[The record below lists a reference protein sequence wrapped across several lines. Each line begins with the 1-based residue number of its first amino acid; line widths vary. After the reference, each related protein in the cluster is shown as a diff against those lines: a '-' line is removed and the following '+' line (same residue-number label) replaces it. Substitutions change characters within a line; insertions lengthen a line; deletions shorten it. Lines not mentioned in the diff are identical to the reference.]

1 MEGICIFWSLSK
13 LSTEICKSVFMLLT
27 LAPAFFTCTL
37 PHGSFYLHHI
47 QESSYTRESSVLCC
61 LNICD
66 WGTKVWERNLPP
78 FLYSF
83 SIVASPNL
91 VSLLLSFWDN
101 VETVN
106 KTNGA
111 HFSILWVHPAIH
123 FAVPE
128 CPTWTAL
135 WEYRATQCRVD
146 LCLGLRPQARRSLML
161 LMDRVFDRLPGD
173 VSW

>member
-1 MEGICIFWSLSK
+1 
-13 LSTEICKSVFMLLT
+13 MLLT

-83 SIVASPNL
+83 SVVASPNL

-111 HFSILWVHPAIH
+111 HFSIL
-123 FAVPE
+123 
-128 CPTWTAL
+128 
-135 WEYRATQCRVD
+135 
-146 LCLGLRPQARRSLML
+146 
-161 LMDRVFDRLPGD
+161 
-173 VSW
+173 